1 VGRRPTRAGD
11 AALSPLPPSAAPTVT
26 VALPPATA
34 ASSATP
40 HWAEA
45 LARRALERLGWTT
58 IAANART
65 RGGEIDLVMADGD
78 VVVFVEVRQ
87 RAGGAHGG
95 AAESLDG
102 RKRARVRRAA
112 AQWLARHGRHDDAVR
127 FDAVLVDGAPDGPRV
142 RLVRDAF

>member
-1 VGRRPTRAGD
+1 VGRRPARAGD
-11 AALSPLPPSAAPTVT
+11 AALTPSAA
-26 VALPPATA
+26 AT
-34 ASSATP
+34 SVPGP

-45 LARRALERLGWTT
+45 LARRSLERLGWTT
-58 IAANART
+58 LAANARS

-78 VVVFVEVRQ
+78 AVVFVEVRQ
-87 RAGGAHGG
+87 RTLADRGG

-112 AQWLARHGRHDDAVR
+112 ERWLAQQGRHDEAVR
-127 FDAVLVDGAPDGPRV
+127 FDAVLVDGGPHAPRV